1 MLVKFNNDYLENLF
15 EGKAVKGK
23 PRYSEQVI
31 KKFIQKVTILKNVE
45 NSMALRQFGGLNF
58 EELKGDKKG
67 SYSIRIDLSYRLE
80 FQLQNDVIKL
90 TEIAII
96 DDLTNHYQ

>member
-1 MLVKFNNDYLENLF
+1 
-15 EGKAVKGK
+15 
-23 PRYSEQVI
+23 
-31 KKFIQKVTILKNVE
+31 
-45 NSMALRQFGGLNF
+45 MALRQFRGLNF

-67 SYSIRIDLSYRLE
+67 SYSIRIYLSCRLE